1 MLDERISTGVPGL
14 DPILGGGLLPR
25 NLYLLKGSPGTGKTT
40 LGLQFLL
47 EGARRGERCLYIG
60 LSETRGQL
68 AMVAKAYGWT
78 LDGIDIHDMRRRG
91 ETADGQHKGYTVFS
105 PSEVELE
112 EISRELLER
121 FAQAHPAR
129 LVIDSLSE
137 IRLVAE
143 DPFRYRRE
151 LLNLSDQIA
160 GRSTTAL
167 LIDVDADDPGG
178 RVAETLVSGV
188 IQLEQV
194 VPPYGGDRR
203 RLWVRKLRA
212 SRSIGG
218 FHDFAITDHGIELY
232 PRLVAASHRTEH
244 SSTVLS
250 SGVAALDALL
260 GGGLEGGTSTV
271 LMGPAG
277 AGKSTVAAQFAATAA
292 ARGESG
298 VMFCF
303 DESPAN
309 LLARTRGLGI
319 PLAEHVESGRVRLVP
334 VDPAELSPGEL
345 AHRAQ
350 REIERGVRL
359 VVIDSVNGYVN
370 AMPEEGFL
378 AAHLHELL
386 SYLSEKGVATLLTVA
401 QQGFMAMDAPMNI
414 SYIADT
420 VILFRYFEVAGT
432 VKQAISVVKK
442 RTGSHEHT
450 IRELR
455 LGPEGLFVG
464 KPLTQ
469 FQGVLTGNPTIAG
482 DVRPGGEREPPE

>member
-1 MLDERISTGVPGL
+1 MPDERIPTGVPGF

-25 NLYLLKGSPGTGKTT
+25 NLYLLKGAPGTGKTT
-40 LGLQFLL
+40 LALQFLL

-68 AMVAKAYGWT
+68 VMIAEAYGWA
-78 LDGIDIHDMRRRG
+78 LDGIEVHDMRRRG
-91 ETADGQHKGYTVFS
+91 ETAEGQRKGYTVFS

-112 EISRELLER
+112 EISRELLGRIEQVR
-121 FAQAHPAR
+121 PDR

-160 GRSTTAL
+160 GRFATAL

-188 IQLEQV
+188 IQLEQLA
-194 VPPYGGDRR
+194 PPYGGERR
-203 RLWVRKLRA
+203 RLRVRKLRA

-218 FHDFAITDHGIELY
+218 FHDLAITGKGIELY
-232 PRLVAASHRTEH
+232 PRLVAASHRAAH
-244 SSTVLS
+244 SSSVLS
-250 SGVAALDALL
+250 SGIVALDALL
-260 GGGLEGGTSTV
+260 GGGLDRGTSTV
-271 LMGPAG
+271 LIGSAG
-277 AGKSTVAAQFAATAA
+277 TGKSTVASQFVATAA

-303 DESPAN
+303 DESPSN
-309 LLARTRGLGI
+309 LLARSHGLGI

-350 REIERGVRL
+350 VEIERGVR
-359 VVIDSVNGYVN
+359 VVVVDSINGYVN
-370 AMPEEGFL
+370 AMPDERFL
-378 AAHLHELL
+378 AAHMHELL
-386 SYLSEKGVATLLTVA
+386 SYLSEKSVTTLLTLA
-401 QQGFMAMDAPMNI
+401 QQGLMGADTPMNI

-420 VILFRYFEVAGT
+420 VILFRYFEVAG
-432 VKQAISVVKK
+432 VMKKAISVVKK
-442 RTGSHEHT
+442 RTGMHEHT

-455 LGPEGLFVG
+455 LGPVGLDVG

-469 FQGVLTGNPTIAG
+469 FQGVLTGNPTLTGI
-482 DVRPGGEREPPE
+482 PSGGEREPLQ